1 MFVWLL
7 KCVYSSY
14 IIGRPS
20 GRTSPHSHTCSMIN
34 SVLLQTHST
43 LCVAALFCS
52 RKAKLFLATFYWC
65 NAVPIILFRLLI
77 IYTNTSHFLLPFVWL
92 FVGIAFVHNFR
103 QSTSHLCPFVII
115 QSINIYLNA
124 LNRCVRVFLQAIIVM
139 VS

>member
-43 LCVAALFCS
+43 LCAAALFCS
-52 RKAKLFLATFYWC
+52 RKAKLFLASF
-65 NAVPIILFRLLI
+65 LLMQCCADHAI
-77 IYTNTSHFLLPFVWL
+77 NNTHKYIYIYTYSDFSIVILCFDSFVSVASVRS
-92 FVGIAFVHNFR
+92 FTRFSSIDA
-103 QSTSHLCPFVII
+103 SHLCPFVII

-124 LNRCVRVFLQAIIVM
+124 L
-139 VS
+139 